1 MPSKIKEEKDG
12 EKKMDTKERKKNI
25 DRKID
30 RERKGA
36 KERETER
43 LMKVYLD
50 SNRQPQPSREDL
62 EWYP

>member
-12 EKKMDTKERKKNI
+12 EKEMDTKERKKKL

-43 LMKVYLD
+43 LMKVYLGD
-50 SNRQPQPSREDL
+50 SNRQPQSSRENL
-62 EWYP
+62 E